1 VTDHNYV
8 RARPRFTAGTGAH
21 RRGLIRL
28 QEKETDMA
36 DPERPT
42 PSESPVFETDTVQA
56 DRAREQG
63 LGLGERELN
72 AQRDPG
78 GVRTPDEADPDALD
92 QSVEAEDSD
101 DSEDS
106 RTANPAV

>member
-1 VTDHNYV
+1 
-8 RARPRFTAGTGAH
+8 
-21 RRGLIRL
+21 
-28 QEKETDMA
+28 MA
-36 DPERPT
+36 DKEPQT
-42 PSESPVFETDTVQA
+42 PAESPVFETDTVQA

-63 LGLGERELN
+63 LGLGERELA

-78 GVRTPDEADPDALD
+78 GVRTPNETDPDGLD
-92 QSVEAEDSD
+92 QSVGAEGSD

>member
-1 VTDHNYV
+1 
-8 RARPRFTAGTGAH
+8 
-21 RRGLIRL
+21 
-28 QEKETDMA
+28 MA
-36 DPERPT
+36 DKERPT
-42 PSESPVFETDTVQA
+42 PAESPVFETDAVRA

-92 QSVEAEDSD
+92 QSVGAEGSD
-101 DSEDS
+101 DGDTS
-106 RTANPAV
+106 RTDNPSV

>member
-1 VTDHNYV
+1 
-8 RARPRFTAGTGAH
+8 
-21 RRGLIRL
+21 
-28 QEKETDMA
+28 MA
-36 DPERPT
+36 DTNPT
-42 PSESPVFETDTVQA
+42 APAETPVFETDTVQA

-63 LGLGERELN
+63 LGLGERELQ

-92 QSVEAEDSD
+92 QSVGSESSD
-101 DSEDS
+101 ESEDS